1 MRIHQQAFSAQV
13 ELPCKIFH
21 GPDSSSEVA
30 GTAMK
35 IGTASMQLQVD
46 SEAGYWKPVVG
57 EQLRVELLLPVNMDH
72 AGARNLSVR
81 ARVAEIVDGPGG
93 TQCLE
98 LRFRKPIFKDRGSR
112 NGRAASGSKTANAA
126 GVKWTM

>member
-1 MRIHQQAFSAQV
+1 MRIHQQAFSAHV

-21 GPDSSSEVA
+21 GPDSSREVA

-46 SEAGYWKPVVG
+46 GEAGYWKPVVG
-57 EQLRVELLLPVNMDH
+57 EELRVELLLPVNIDL

-81 ARVAEIVDGPGG
+81 ARVEEILDGPGG
-93 TQCLE
+93 RQCLE

-112 NGRAASGSKTANAA
+112 KGRAASVSR
-126 GVKWTM
+126 